1 MSKASNLFTAG
12 QKESI
17 AAAVRSAEQGTSAEI
32 RVHIENRCKDDVMDR
47 AVDVF
52 SKLGMNRT
60 AQRNGILIYL
70 AVKDHKAAIIGD
82 VNVNR
87 YVSHDFWLEC
97 YAAMKR
103 HFADEDFSGG
113 LCAAIAMIEKELA
126 SHFPHRSDD
135 VNELPDDISFG

>member
-1 MSKASNLFTAG
+1 MSKVSNLFTAG

-17 AAAVRSAEQGTSAEI
+17 VAAVRSAEQGTSAEI

-60 AQRNGILIYL
+60 AQCNGILIYL

-87 YVSHDFWLEC
+87 YVRHDFWLEC

-103 HFADEDFSGG
+103 HFADEDFSGA
-113 LCAAIAMIEKELA
+113 CVQ
-126 SHFPHRSDD
+126 R
-135 VNELPDDISFG
+135 